1 MTHMPAENLSG
12 RTIANYRLLERIGEG
27 GTATVYR
34 AEHAERGTCAVKIL
48 RQRMRS
54 DKTAIKRFL
63 READYGARVQHPNVV
78 MTYDFGQADDLY
90 YLALEWAEGEPLADY
105 AQRSGPMD
113 APTVAHI
120 MTQLGGALAAAHA
133 VGIIHRDLKPEN
145 IMYDARTRTPKLLDF
160 GIARDA
166 QEDPSE
172 RLTRTGFFVGS
183 LNYVAPEALSGA
195 LVEEAAD
202 IYSLSTIAYY
212 LLTGEHPYAGRSPRE
227 IFSQLLRD
235 PPRPLRQT
243 SVGARLSPAVEA
255 VIMRSLAR
263 EPSERHPSPEAFAE
277 DLTRAAV
284 DGTAPTTPAS
294 GAAKADSGLLGN
306 LRSFFGRKREG

>member
-1 MTHMPAENLSG
+1 MPVENLSG
-12 RTIANYRLLERIGEG
+12 RTIATYRLLERIGEG

-34 AEHAERGTCAVKIL
+34 AEHAERGVCAVKVL

-63 READYGARVQHPNVV
+63 READFGTRVQHPNVV
-78 MTYDFGQADDLY
+78 STYDFGQADDLY
-90 YLALEWAEGEPLADY
+90 YLALEWAEGEPLAEY
-105 AQRSGPMD
+105 VQRCGPMD
-113 APTVAHI
+113 VRTVAHI

-166 QEDPSE
+166 QDDPSE

-212 LLTGEHPYAGRSPRE
+212 LLTGEHPYTGRSPRE

-235 PPRPLRQT
+235 PPRPLRET
-243 SVGARLSPAVEA
+243 AVGARLSPAVEA
-255 VIMRSLAR
+255 AIMRSLSR
-263 EPSERHPSPEAFAE
+263 EPGDRHPTPQAFAE
-277 DLTRAAV
+277 DLARAAA
-284 DGTAPTTPAS
+284 GGGPTSAAP
-294 GAAKADSGLLGN
+294 AADTGKNEGGLFGN
-306 LRSFFGRKREG
+306 LRSLFGRKREG